1 MEIKDFSELT
11 TFIQDECLKLQ
22 ENFNIRNLS
31 DKIIPYTEKTIL
43 RYVKLYDKIL
53 FKQEKRKLVLQ
64 RAIDTMPHGFLWK
77 FFHAD
82 LWYQIQEIEKAKN
95 SDEPQIKS
103 AQSVQV
109 FTPAIIDPMAEPPIL
124 DEED

>member
-22 ENFNIRNLS
+22 ENFKLRNLS

-53 FKQEKRKLVLQ
+53 FKREKRKLALQ
-64 RAIDTMPHGFLWK
+64 IALDTMPHGFFWK
-77 FFHAD
+77 LFHAD
-82 LWYQIQEIEKAKN
+82 LWYQIQEIEKAEKAA
-95 SDEPQIKS
+95 EPEKES
-103 AQSVQV
+103 AQTVQA
-109 FTPAIIDPMAEPPIL
+109 FTPAIIEPMAEPPIL

>member
-22 ENFNIRNLS
+22 ENFKLRNLS

-53 FKQEKRKLVLQ
+53 FKREKRKLALQ
-64 RAIDTMPHGFLWK
+64 IALDTMPHGFLWK
-77 FFHAD
+77 LFHAD
-82 LWYQIQEIEKAKN
+82 LWYQIQEIEKAKK
-95 SDEPQIKS
+95 SDEPEKVS

-109 FTPAIIDPMAEPPIL
+109 FTPAIIDSMAEPPIL

>member
-53 FKQEKRKLVLQ
+53 FKQEKRKLALQ

-109 FTPAIIDPMAEPPIL
+109 FTPAIIEPMAEPLIL
-124 DEED
+124 DEEN

>member
-53 FKQEKRKLVLQ
+53 FKQEKRKLALQ

-109 FTPAIIDPMAEPPIL
+109 FTPAIIEPMAEPPIL